1 MDPAAA
7 FLAARPHYDPAH
19 VAEIAAACAAE
30 GIPFCT
36 TCNDFHHPADL
47 HTED

>member
-7 FLAARPHYDPAH
+7 PLAARPHYAPVH

-36 TCNDFHHPADL
+36 DCNDFHRPEEL